1 MIIRSHYQ
9 CQHHYEINLM
19 LKFLTVKNFKRFI
32 DQKISLN
39 NLTLLSGLNST
50 GKSSILQSLLLLR
63 QSQKQNNLLGLALN
77 GELVNI
83 GTAKDALN
91 VNAIKDEI
99 GFEIS
104 LDAGEVLSWD
114 FEYDNQMDVLDR
126 ISPPTQNIEHLNLF
140 TDDFQYLQAERL
152 GPRRFLEISD
162 FQVRQHRQLGTQ
174 GEYTAHYL
182 ELFGDSQRI
191 ADPALAHPHESSLNL
206 KLQVEAWLSE
216 ISPGSRISTR
226 SNPDM
231 DLVSLQYSF
240 AGGSPFRATNVGFG
254 ITYTLPVIVAI
265 LSAKPDALILLENPE
280 AHLHPQG
287 QARMGELMARAA
299 SIGMQ
304 IIVETH
310 SDHILNGIRLAV
322 HRGRLKP
329 QDVDLHF
336 FLLDQ
341 NSPDSLLVSPKID
354 RNGRLDQW
362 PNGFFDEWDKSLD
375 ELLEPPGA

>member
-1 MIIRSHYQ
+1 
-9 CQHHYEINLM
+9 M
-19 LKFLTVKNFKRFI
+19 LTCLTIKNFKRFI
-32 DQKISLN
+32 DQRISLN
-39 NLTLLSGLNST
+39 NLTLLSGLNGT

-63 QSQKQNNLLGLALN
+63 QSQQQNNLSGLALN
-77 GELVNI
+77 GDLVNI

-91 VNAIKDEI
+91 VKAIKDEL

-104 LDAGEVLSWD
+104 LDTGEVLNWN
-114 FEYDNQMDVLDR
+114 FEYDTQMDVLDR
-126 ISPPTQNIEHLNLF
+126 ISPPPTLNIEHLNLF

-174 GEYTAHYL
+174 GEYTAHFL
-182 ELFGDSQRI
+182 ELFGDSQKI
-191 ADPALAHPHESSLNL
+191 ADPALAHPNESSMNL

-265 LSAKPDALILLENPE
+265 LSAKPGALILLENPE

-304 IIVETH
+304 IVVETH
-310 SDHILNGIRLAV
+310 SDHILNGIRLSV

-336 FLLDQ
+336 FLPDQ
-341 NSPDSLLVSPKID
+341 NSTDSLLVSPKID
-354 RNGRLDQW
+354 RNGRLDHW
-362 PNGFFDEWDKSLD
+362 PNCFFDEWDKSLD

>member
-1 MIIRSHYQ
+1 
-9 CQHHYEINLM
+9 M

-32 DQKISLN
+32 DQNISFN
-39 NLTLLSGLNST
+39 HLTLLSGLNST

-63 QSQKQNNLLGLALN
+63 QSQQQNNLLGLALN

-99 GFEIS
+99 GFEIC
-104 LDAGEVLSWD
+104 LDTGEVLSWN

-126 ISPPTQNIEHLNLF
+126 ISLPPTQNIEHFNLF

-182 ELFGDSQRI
+182 ELFGDSQKI
-191 ADPALAHPHESSLNL
+191 ADPALAHPNESSMNL

-265 LSAKPDALILLENPE
+265 LSAKPGALLLLENPE

-304 IIVETH
+304 IVVETH

-329 QDVDLHF
+329 QDIDLHF
-336 FLLDQ
+336 FLPDQ
-341 NSPDSLLVSPKID
+341 NSTDSLLVSPKID
-354 RNGRLDQW
+354 RNGRLDHW

>member
-1 MIIRSHYQ
+1 
-9 CQHHYEINLM
+9 M
-19 LKFLTVKNFKRFI
+19 LKSLTVKNFKRFI
-32 DQKISLN
+32 NQKILFN
-39 NLTLLSGLNST
+39 HLTLLSGLNST

-63 QSQKQNNLLGLALN
+63 QSQQQNNLSGLALN
-77 GELVNI
+77 GDLVNI

-91 VNAIKDEI
+91 VKAVKDEL
-99 GFEIS
+99 GFEIG
-104 LDAGEVLSWD
+104 LDTGEVINWS
-114 FEYDNQMDVLDR
+114 FEYDAQMDVLDR
-126 ISPPTQNIEHLNLF
+126 ISPPTQNIEYLNLF

-182 ELFGDSQRI
+182 ELFGDSQKI
-191 ADPALAHPHESSLNL
+191 ADAALAHPSESSLNL

-265 LSAKPDALILLENPE
+265 LSAKPGALLLLENPE

-287 QARMGELMARAA
+287 QARMGDLMARAA

-304 IIVETH
+304 IVVETH

-336 FLLDQ
+336 FLPDQ
-341 NSPDSLLVSPKID
+341 NSTDSLLVSPKID

-375 ELLEPPGA
+375 ELLEPPGV

>member
-1 MIIRSHYQ
+1 
-9 CQHHYEINLM
+9 M

-32 DQKISLN
+32 DQKISFN
-39 NLTLLSGLNST
+39 HLTLLSGLNST

-63 QSQKQNNLLGLALN
+63 QSHQQNNLSGLALN
-77 GELVNI
+77 GDLVNI

-91 VNAIKDEI
+91 VKAIKDEL

-104 LDAGEVLSWD
+104 LDTGEVLNWN
-114 FEYDNQMDVLDR
+114 FKYDIQMDVLDR
-126 ISPPTQNIEHLNLF
+126 ISPAPTLNIEHLNLF

-182 ELFGDSQRI
+182 GLFGDSQKI
-191 ADPALAHPHESSLNL
+191 ADPALAHPNESSMNL

-216 ISPGSRISTR
+216 ISPGSQISTP
-226 SNPDM
+226 SNTDM

-240 AGGSPFRATNVGFG
+240 AGGSLFRATNVGFG

-265 LSAKPDALILLENPE
+265 LSAKPGALILLENPE

-304 IIVETH
+304 IVVETH
-310 SDHILNGIRLAV
+310 SDHILNGIRLSV

-336 FLLDQ
+336 FLPDQ
-341 NSPDSLLVSPKID
+341 NSTDSLLVSPKID

>member
-1 MIIRSHYQ
+1 
-9 CQHHYEINLM
+9 M
-19 LKFLTVKNFKRFI
+19 LNHLTIKNFKRFI
-32 DQKISLN
+32 DQRISLN
-39 NLTLLSGLNST
+39 NLTLLSGLNGT

-63 QSQKQNNLLGLALN
+63 QSHQQNNLSGLALN
-77 GELVNI
+77 GDLVNI

-91 VNAIKDEI
+91 VKAIKDEL

-104 LDAGEVLSWD
+104 LDTGEVLNWN
-114 FEYDNQMDVLDR
+114 FEYDTQMDVLDR
-126 ISPPTQNIEHLNLF
+126 ISPPPTLNIEHLNLF

-182 ELFGDSQRI
+182 ELFGDSQKI

-265 LSAKPDALILLENPE
+265 LSAKPGALLLLENPE

-287 QARMGELMARAA
+287 QARMGDLMARAA

-304 IIVETH
+304 IVVETH
-310 SDHILNGIRLAV
+310 SDHILNGIRLSV

-336 FLLDQ
+336 FLPDQ
-341 NSPDSLLVSPKID
+341 NSTDSLLVSPKID